1 MLRSLVYTTLLA
13 AGLATAHIE
22 MMYPPPINSKYDP
35 QTLEANK
42 DYTMT
47 APLFPDGSNFPCKG
61 YNTPEA
67 YASLKPVATLSAGGS
82 IDVQFAPN
90 GATHMGGSC
99 QFSISYDQGKTFAVI
114 HSIIGACPLSSSYS
128 VPVPAG
134 LPSADSATFAWTWF
148 NEMGN
153 REMYM
158 DCAIV
163 DISGSSS
170 SKSFTGP
177 GLYRANTLSDGT
189 CITIEGEDVVFPN
202 PGPSVEY
209 GGKMSKSSAVTKLS
223 PCSYNEDTTVTIGPE
238 GLASSP
244 GSGSSTSAPAS
255 SSTKSAASSST
266 HAAATTAKPTTV
278 AQPTTAAATTKPAT
292 TRSTQGASSAMTSTT
307 TRPARVPFRSRYL
320 LSSSSTSTSSAKPT
334 TTAAQKTAT
343 TVEQEPTTTAAPPAA
358 TSSASSGS
366 GSSNNGGTWLKCL
379 SSTTWAL
386 CDAAGCT
393 NMGSVAAGTICKD
406 GGIVMAPMNKK
417 RDEERMVRVVSKEKE
432 KKRRSENAQV
442 EPSAPVAE
450 NRKMRRNMFA
460 GPAGR
465 AHVAR
470 SRSGH

>member
-22 MMYPPPINSKYDP
+22 MMYPPPINSKFDP

-82 IDVQFAPN
+82 INVQFAPN

-99 QFSISYDQGKTFAVI
+99 QFSISYDQGRTFAVI

-177 GLYRANTLSDGT
+177 GLYRANTLPDGT
-189 CITIEGEDVVFPN
+189 CITIEGDDVVFPN

-223 PCSYNEDTTVTIGPE
+223 PCSYDEDTTVTIGPN
-238 GLASSP
+238 GSSSSP
-244 GSGSSTSAPAS
+244 GSGSSASAS
-255 SSTKSAASSST
+255 SSTKAASSSSA
-266 HAAATTAKPTTV
+266 HATTAKPTTV
-278 AQPTTAAATTKPAT
+278 AQPTTAAPTTKPET
-292 TRSTQGASSAMTSTT
+292 VRSTQGASSAAASTT

-334 TTAAQKTAT
+334 TTAAQKTT
-343 TVEQEPTTTAAPPAA
+343 TAAVQEPTTTAAPPAA
-358 TSSASSGS
+358 TTSASSGP
-366 GSSNNGGTWLKCL
+366 GSSNYGGTWLKCL

-406 GGIVMAPMNKK
+406 GGIVTAPMNKK

-432 KKRRSENAQV
+432 KKRRSENVV

-450 NRKMRRNMFA
+450 KRKMRRNMFG